1 MFGVN
6 KATIIVLFMMLC
18 ILLQSNISNAATFP
32 AGDGN
37 GWGFSMNGWPNGKT
51 FKTGDVIEFKYT
63 VNVHNVVKVSKEE
76 YDSCKTSGGQ
86 VYNSGDDKIPLE
98 KGTSYFI
105 CTIGPHCSEGVKAAI
120 TAN

>member
-6 KATIIVLFMMLC
+6 KATIIVLVMMLC
-18 ILLQSNISNAATFP
+18 ILLLSNISNAATFP
-32 AGDGN
+32 AGDDK
-37 GWGFSMNGWPNGKT
+37 GWGFNMNGWPNGKT
-51 FKTGDVIEFKYT
+51 FNTGDVIEFKYK
-63 VNVHNVVKVSKEE
+63 VDMHNVVKVSKGE

-105 CTIGPHCSEGVKAAI
+105 CTIGPHCSEGVKTAI